1 MVTTPSNPSAGA
13 STPVVLIA
21 PAMAIGSRFYTPL
34 VSAFTERGWVAR
46 ALPRRGFEPDQPRAS
61 RGENWS
67 YGDEIDT
74 IATAV
79 HAARRDHPDRPVIIV
94 GHSLGAQLAA
104 GHELNHPGADALVTV
119 GGCIP
124 HFRHYPHFGLPVAA
138 GAALIPAITAAFGFV
153 PEPAFGAP
161 GARTLMREW
170 ARMVLTG
177 RPPFPAQHKIDTA
190 ALIVYLEGDTLAP
203 RRGVDS
209 FARELFAAGSATR
222 WDYTRAEVPAG
233 ASNDHIKW
241 VRSPGPVVDRIVAW
255 WSELHAAHESPSAI
269 GHCG

>member
-1 MVTTPSNPSAGA
+1 MTTPSNRSPGA
-13 STPVVLIA
+13 TTPVVLIS

-34 VSAFTERGWVAR
+34 VSAFTERGWLAQT
-46 ALPRRGFEPDQPRAS
+46 LPRRGFEPDQPRAS
-61 RGENWS
+61 RTEDWS

-74 IATAV
+74 IASAV
-79 HAARRDHPDRPVIIV
+79 RAARRDHPARPVIIL

-104 GHELNHPGADALVTV
+104 GHELNFPGADGLVTV

-124 HFRHYPHFGLPVAA
+124 HFRHYPRFGLPVAA
-138 GAALIPAITAAFGFV
+138 GAALIPAITTTFGFV

-170 ARMVLTG
+170 AKMVLTG
-177 RPPFPAQHKIDTA
+177 RPPFPAEHTIDTA
-190 ALIVYLEGDTLAP
+190 ALIISLEGDTLAP

-209 FARELFAAGSATR
+209 FARELFGADRATR

-233 ASNDHIKW
+233 ASNDHITW

-255 WSELHAAHESPSAI
+255 WSEQHHAHQPSSAI
-269 GHCG
+269 GHFG